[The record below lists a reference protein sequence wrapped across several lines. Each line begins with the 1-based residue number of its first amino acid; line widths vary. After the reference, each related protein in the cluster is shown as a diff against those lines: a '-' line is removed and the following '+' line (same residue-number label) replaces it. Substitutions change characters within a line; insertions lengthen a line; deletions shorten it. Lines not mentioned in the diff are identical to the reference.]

1 MAIKIAIFGASG
13 FVGRGLT
20 ARLTAGGFDV
30 LPVFREPVKLAGT
43 HPFIVNLQS
52 TEQISNFLKE
62 TKTTHVINAVGKA
75 HDLKNIAA
83 PDYEEYWNTNVTIAA
98 NIAKAAASSN
108 VCKLIYLSSSKVY
121 GELETWECRSENCEG
136 IGLSLYGRSK
146 LEGERV
152 VLEALKGANIN
163 PVIIRMPLV
172 YGRGVKGNL
181 RSLYR
186 IIKLGVPLPLKGVY
200 KNKRSML
207 SLQNLSNFIK
217 LLIASSELESSI
229 FNLKDKD
236 DYSTADII
244 SYIIVANNMVDRCFS
259 VNYKLL
265 EYLISKYSKTMA
277 NKLLFDDKISDDLAR
292 AKLSWVPSDVSLE
305 DMQF

>member
-1 MAIKIAIFGASG
+1 M
-13 FVGRGLT
+13 
-20 ARLTAGGFDV
+20 
-30 LPVFREPVKLAGT
+30 
-43 HPFIVNLQS
+43 
-52 TEQISNFLKE
+52 
-62 TKTTHVINAVGKA
+62 
-75 HDLKNIAA
+75 
-83 PDYEEYWNTNVTIAA
+83 
-98 NIAKAAASSN
+98 
-108 VCKLIYLSSSKVY
+108 
-121 GELETWECRSENCEG
+121 
-136 IGLSLYGRSK
+136 
-146 LEGERV
+146 
-152 VLEALKGANIN
+152 
-163 PVIIRMPLV
+163 
-172 YGRGVKGNL
+172 
-181 RSLYR
+181 
-186 IIKLGVPLPLKGVY
+186 PLPLKGVY